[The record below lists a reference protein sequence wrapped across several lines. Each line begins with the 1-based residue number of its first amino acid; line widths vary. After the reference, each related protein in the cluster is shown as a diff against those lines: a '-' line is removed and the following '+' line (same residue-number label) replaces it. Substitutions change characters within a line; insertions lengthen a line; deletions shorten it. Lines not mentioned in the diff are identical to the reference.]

1 MKRICVFCGSNRGN
15 LPAYEEAA
23 RLLAKTLAEKKL
35 ELVFG
40 GGQVGLM
47 GVIADAMLA
56 QQGEVLGVIP
66 RALFKKEAA
75 HPNLTR
81 LYEVDSMHER
91 KQLMYDLSDG
101 FIALPGGWGTL
112 DELCEIVTWSQLGIH
127 RKPCGLL
134 NTEGFFDALLQFI
147 NDCTRRE
154 FIHPSHRDLL
164 IVDHSPET
172 LLEKMKA
179 SCPNPSQNGLEKK
192 PLK

>member
-15 LPAYEEAA
+15 LPSYEEAA
-23 RLLAKTLAEKKL
+23 RSLAKTLARHQMG
-35 ELVFG
+35 LVFG

-56 QQGEVLGVIP
+56 EKGEVLGVIP
-66 RALFKKEAA
+66 RALFKKEVA
-75 HPNLTR
+75 HGGLTR

-112 DELCEIVTWSQLGIH
+112 DELCEIVTWSQLGLH
-127 RKPCGLL
+127 QKPCGLL
-134 NTEGFFDALLQFI
+134 NTVGFFDSLLQFL
-147 NDCTRRE
+147 NDCTQKE
-154 FIHPSHRDLL
+154 FIRPSHRDLF
-164 IVDHSPET
+164 IVETSPEA

-179 SCPNPSQNGLEKK
+179 HRPIPSQKWIEEEST
-192 PLK
+192 

>member
-15 LPAYEEAA
+15 LPSYEEAA
-23 RLLAKTLAEKKL
+23 RSLAKILARQKIG
-35 ELVFG
+35 LVFG

-56 QQGEVLGVIP
+56 EQGEALGVIP
-66 RALFKKEAA
+66 KALFKKEVA
-75 HPNLTR
+75 HGGLTR

-127 RKPCGLL
+127 QKPCGLL
-134 NTEGFFDALLQFI
+134 NVEGYFDSLLEFLDGCTRKEFIRREHRNLLLVDEAPEALLK
-147 NDCTRRE
+147 
-154 FIHPSHRDLL
+154 
-164 IVDHSPET
+164 
-172 LLEKMKA
+172 KMK
-179 SCPNPSQNGLEKK
+179 SYRPPELQKWIEENGA
-192 PLK
+192 

>member
-15 LPAYEEAA
+15 LPSYEEAA
-23 RLLAKTLAEKKL
+23 RSLAKILARQKIG
-35 ELVFG
+35 LVFG

-56 QQGEVLGVIP
+56 EQGEALGVIP
-66 RALFKKEAA
+66 KALFKKEVA
-75 HPNLTR
+75 HGGLTR

-127 RKPCGLL
+127 QKPCGLL
-134 NTEGFFDALLQFI
+134 NVEGYFDPLLEFLDGCTRKEFIRREHRNLLLVDEAPEALLK
-147 NDCTRRE
+147 
-154 FIHPSHRDLL
+154 
-164 IVDHSPET
+164 
-172 LLEKMKA
+172 KMK
-179 SCPNPSQNGLEKK
+179 SYRPPELQKWIEENGA
-192 PLK
+192 